1 MIIYTST
8 QIQLHQISNIEE
20 PQYIENVPYSL
31 QMKLN
36 IPKRIT
42 IKYYKGNPCI
52 YYDIRGKIEGKIAK
66 KIIKVINGYL
76 KGK

>member
-1 MIIYTST
+1 MILYTST
-8 QIQLHQISNIEE
+8 AVQLHQIANIIE
-20 PQYIENVPYSL
+20 PQYIENIPYSL

-42 IKYYKGNPCI
+42 VKYYKGNPCI
-52 YYDIRGKIEGKIAK
+52 YCGIKREIEGKTAK

-76 KGK
+76 KGR